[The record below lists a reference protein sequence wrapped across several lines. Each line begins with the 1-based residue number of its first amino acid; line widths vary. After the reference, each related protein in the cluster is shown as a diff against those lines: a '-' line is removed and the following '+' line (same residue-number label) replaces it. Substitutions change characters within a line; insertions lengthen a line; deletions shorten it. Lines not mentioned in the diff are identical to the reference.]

1 MRVRQAL
8 PIVLASTL
16 WMGPPLVLSAGAPPL
31 QARKPLVAA
40 AKPRVAQAASTPAT
54 PASSVSTAQV
64 GAALP
69 AGMAAPPMTLW
80 RFLGVPQGLSRVA
93 GATFNRRGNF
103 PGLEPKPPLKA
114 LADPA
119 NLLADNKAI
128 KTAAQIKK
136 EEDLAKQKIKALK
149 YLAKIGCGCYP
160 GVKEALME
168 ALEDCTEKVR
178 YEAAKQIG
186 NAAENKC
193 ETCSKTCCCDADMIQ
208 ALWDV
213 ANKRDA
219 NNCFVEPSERVRE
232 AACEAL
238 LACRRVVPV
247 YPGPPSGLPP
257 LPPGETVPERGPPGE
272 TVPDTIPPGAN
283 ETRSQQETDALLS
296 EIFGI
301 SPQKGRISKGG
312 KLSKVSSHVRSAT
325 PASAKSTKPP
335 TDLAASF
342 PSSPRE
348 SDRKPGILLSG
359 RVVAVDYKT
368 STVDLEFPGKRQPT
382 VGSRF
387 SLHHDYALETLHLG
401 EVEVVYLAKQGRAI
415 ARPVG
420 KLDLLKV
427 GKGDQVAGR
436 TAGPTAPAESVAVAP
451 EASAPHSATMQ
462 SPPPLAAPAKKIIRR
477 RADLTPARAVGLQAE
492 AAASGVRSQASQ
504 KEPARAAGLQP
515 SMKASAKA
523 NPAPQ
528 DSQPPA
534 AVKPVREP
542 AFVLPPLPS
551 VAEVEIST
559 DDDRGVEVPSQ
570 AKPAVTVR
578 LVQPRPVKRAAVEKP
593 SVLGLKPEN
602 SAVELRQTT
611 ASDRSDATDGLPASV
626 TRPEVKTT
634 PLVRPVTRSA
644 RGAESEQ
651 IQRGKATEIKFA
663 ATSVDRKPEAGA
675 APASWVTIED

>member
-1 MRVRQAL
+1 MRIDTAL

-16 WMGPPLVLSAGAPPL
+16 WMGLSAAVSAEATTP
-31 QARKPLVAA
+31 QARKPLIAA
-40 AKPRVAQAASTPAT
+40 AKPRIAQAASTPAT
-54 PASSVSTAQV
+54 PASTVSTAQV

-80 RFLGVPQGLSRVA
+80 RFLGVPQGLSRIG
-93 GATFNRRGNF
+93 GATLNRRGNL

-136 EEDLAKQKIKALK
+136 EEDLAKQKIKAIK

-193 ETCSKTCCCDADMIQ
+193 ETCSKTCCCDAEMMQ

-238 LACRRVVPV
+238 LACRRAVPV
-247 YPGPPSGLPP
+247 YPGPPGGLPP
-257 LPPGETVPERGPPGE
+257 LPPGETIPDRVPPGE
-272 TVPDTIPPGAN
+272 TVPDSIPPGAN
-283 ETRSQQETDALLS
+283 ETRGEKDTDALLS

-301 SPQKGRISKGG
+301 SPGKGG
-312 KLSKVSSHVRSAT
+312 RQTKVSSHVRLSTPVSAT
-325 PASAKSTKPP
+325 TKNSA

-342 PSSPRE
+342 PQVSAE
-348 SDRKPGILLSG
+348 AKRKPGMLLSG

-368 STVDLEFPGKRQPT
+368 STVDLEFEGKRQPT

-415 ARPVG
+415 ARPLG
-420 KLDLLKV
+420 KLDMLKV
-427 GKGDQVAGR
+427 GKGDKASGR
-436 TAGPTAPAESVAVAP
+436 TAGSAAPVESVA
-451 EASAPHSATMQ
+451 
-462 SPPPLAAPAKKIIRR
+462 AAPKAIPMRSMPVRSTTDKPAPSKTILR
-477 RADLTPARAVGLQAE
+477 RATQAE
-492 AAASGVRSQASQ
+492 APR
-504 KEPARAAGLQP
+504 P
-515 SMKASAKA
+515 
-523 NPAPQ
+523 
-528 DSQPPA
+528 
-534 AVKPVREP
+534 AVKPAPETAV
-542 AFVLPPLPS
+542 VLPPVPS
-551 VAEVEIST
+551 LAK
-559 DDDRGVEVPSQ
+559 VEVSKSRESRDDASTQ
-570 AKPAVTVR
+570 TKPAATVR
-578 LVQPRPVKRAAVEKP
+578 LVQPRPVKRASAAKPSLSTQKAEGQAVEPRHAAASTRNDATKIAFVVP
-593 SVLGLKPEN
+593 S
-602 SAVELRQTT
+602 
-611 ASDRSDATDGLPASV
+611 ASDQPKD
-626 TRPEVKTT
+626 
-634 PLVRPVTRSA
+634 
-644 RGAESEQ
+644 
-651 IQRGKATEIKFA
+651 
-663 ATSVDRKPEAGA
+663 A
-675 APASWVTIED
+675 APASWVTVED